1 MANVTAIKSARSK
14 ITNAKYDG
22 TNGAEGIG
30 DRGANQ
36 YISQSSANPYNSNNY
51 IAKWRAYVQ
60 AYETDWAAR
69 KIVRIPVEDALRKPW
84 IVEGIDET
92 LATQIG
98 NFANRLNFE
107 QALKRSLML
116 ERLLG
121 GCLTFMGIEG
131 EDDELGESY
140 NPKEGRQLQF
150 VNAIPISRITRA
162 TWCHDPLSP
171 HYMRPEMY
179 LINGRDVHISR
190 FLCFDGHPLFDPYDY
205 ALTNFRANL
214 AGFGQSRLAPLWDDL
229 LMATGTRQAA
239 YQLIQV
245 NNTIIAA
252 VSDLQD
258 LQGTKSGQQA
268 LAKVKDIANQMSMY
282 RAAVIDGEKVDITQS
297 SASFGS
303 VPELMMSY
311 LQVLSAASDIPAT
324 RFLGQAPGGLNA
336 NGESDLENYYNMID
350 AYQRQEIEPQLRR
363 FYDVVGYYLAP
374 TTWKE
379 ERNKLKFAWPPLWNE
394 KESIVSTTK
403 AQYLTNVMTALDAGL
418 MGDMA
423 AIEELNQKNIF
434 GVKLDEIDRDLLDGA
449 DDMMSGEPVDAKN
462 EIQSLRQGGAAPSNP
477 IKVGNG
483 FDPKEMAMGMKEEQ
497 EHKHLFTGDNI
508 PDEEQI
514 RAVVTD
520 HLKEDPKYYTKL
532 KKAGLVNTSYN
543 TEAQVWKRIDDLD
556 VIIKQLVKELHQ
568 VPADT
573 RKPNE
578 IDTRIMIDHKL
589 QAAYK
594 ERDHLSLIEL
604 PRVIK
609 LMNQAMHQPKQ
620 HLQLH
625 GLDIMIETMKGELRQ
640 GVDADGNEWKVV
652 MPADYGELISAYGA
666 DGDLVDCYIGPNLE
680 SQVAFVVDQV
690 DANTGA
696 FDEHKV
702 ILGTDSSKQAYD
714 LYKKGFSDG
723 RGADRWSNAKRMTI
737 EELKI
742 WLAGNTK
749 VPVIPTQINV
759 TPPAPQII
767 NVSMPAPPQ
776 PIFNVTMPEQ
786 QGAIVNIN
794 NTVPDTIVN
803 VEPAIVNVAAPNVT
817 VDQPQVIVNVPETI
831 VNVPAPIVNV
841 EGTIVQVP
849 SPIVNVAAPIINV
862 EQPAQKEGKIK
873 RDAAGNMTGIEY
885 K

>member
-1 MANVTAIKSARSK
+1 
-14 ITNAKYDG
+14 
-22 TNGAEGIG
+22 
-30 DRGANQ
+30 
-36 YISQSSANPYNSNNY
+36 
-51 IAKWRAYVQ
+51 
-60 AYETDWAAR
+60 
-69 KIVRIPVEDALRKPW
+69 
-84 IVEGIDET
+84 
-92 LATQIG
+92 
-98 NFANRLNFE
+98 
-107 QALKRSLML
+107 
-116 ERLLG
+116 
-121 GCLTFMGIEG
+121 
-131 EDDELGESY
+131 
-140 NPKEGRQLQF
+140 
-150 VNAIPISRITRA
+150 
-162 TWCHDPLSP
+162 
-171 HYMRPEMY
+171 MRPEIY
-179 LINGRDVHISR
+179 LINGQDVHISR
-190 FLCFDGHPLFDPYDY
+190 CLTFDGKPLFDPYDY

-336 NGESDLENYYNMID
+336 TGESDLENYYNMID

-363 FYDVVGYYLAP
+363 FYDVVGYHIAP
-374 TTWKE
+374 NTWKD

-394 KESIVSTTK
+394 KESVVSVTK

-434 GVKLDEIDRDLLDGA
+434 GVKLDEVDRDILQGA
-449 DDMMSGEPVDAKN
+449 DEMTGEPVDAKT
-462 EIQSLRQGGAAPSNP
+462 EIQSLRQGGATPSNP
-477 IKVGNG
+477 IKVGNS
-483 FDPKEMAMGMKEEQ
+483 FDPEEMVMGMKDEQ

-508 PDEEQI
+508 PDEDQV
-514 RAVVTD
+514 RQVVLD
-520 HLKEDPKYYTKL
+520 HLKDDPKYYSKL
-532 KKAGLVNTSYN
+532 KKAGLI
-543 TEAQVWKRIDDLD
+543 Q
-556 VIIKQLVKELHQ
+556 
-568 VPADT
+568 
-573 RKPNE
+573 
-578 IDTRIMIDHKL
+578 
-589 QAAYK
+589 
-594 ERDHLSLIEL
+594 
-604 PRVIK
+604 
-609 LMNQAMHQPKQ
+609 NQAMYQPKQ
-620 HLQLH
+620 HFQFY
-625 GLDIMIETMKGELRQ
+625 GLDIMIETMKGEIRT
-640 GVDADGNEWKVV
+640 GVNPDGTEWKVV

-680 SQVAFVVDQV
+680 SEVAFVVDQV
-690 DANTGA
+690 DADTGD

-702 ILGTDSSKQAYD
+702 ILGTNSSKQAYD

-723 RGADRWSNAKRMTI
+723 KGSDRWSNAKRMTI

-742 WLAGNTK
+742 WLATDTRQ
-749 VPVIPTQINV
+749 PVIIPTQVNV

-767 NVSMPAPPQ
+767 NVAIPAQPQ
-776 PIFNVTMPEQ
+776 PIFNVTMPDQ
-786 QGAIVNIN
+786 HPSAITIN
-794 NTVPDTIVN
+794 NQMPETIVN
-803 VEPAIVNVAAPNVT
+803 VEPSIINVAPPNVN

-831 VNVPAPIVNV
+831 VNVAAPIVNV
-841 EGTIVQVP
+841 EGTLVQVP
-849 SPIVNVAAPIINV
+849 SPIINVAAPNVTIN
-862 EQPAQKEGKIK
+862 QPEVAKQDVKIK